1 MTNTLDE
8 SHWGGPYHSDSHTI
22 ITVWVRWHVFKFPFK
37 HLLLCLWLLLLSPL
51 SLFFLENY
59 PKRQQMVTKKL
70 SWDAFLRTW
79 VCAFWVQHWEVWV
92 CKGNKKKKNTCTD
105 LSKETVCT
113 GTEPNRHANI
123 KSDVKCRRLK
133 NCNQGPMARKGTPQ
147 LLISTLVQYI
157 DAIHE
162 YLGRPAQ
169 ISIRIFNMANQ
180 TGWEK
185 TNTISL
191 EIPVSTGR

>member
-92 CKGNKKKKNTCTD
+92 CKGNKKKK
-105 LSKETVCT
+105 
-113 GTEPNRHANI
+113 
-123 KSDVKCRRLK
+123 
-133 NCNQGPMARKGTPQ
+133 
-147 LLISTLVQYI
+147 TL
-157 DAIHE
+157 
-162 YLGRPAQ
+162 AQ
-169 ISIRIFNMANQ
+169 ISPRRLFVPAQ
-180 TGWEK
+180 SLTGMPISNLTWNVGGWKIVTKGQWPEK
-185 TNTISL
+185 AHHSC
-191 EIPVSTGR
+191 